1 MIKPTIRRLAVLVAL
16 PATLALI
23 PAATA
28 QAAPRHKPPILVR
41 VAHDAKLGPILVKA
55 NGRTL
60 YHFSRNQNGKIGC
73 TGDCLQ
79 FWFPLLVAKGTK
91 LATVAPGLRTGI
103 GVIKR
108 GAGQMQLTYKH
119 HPLYT
124 FIGDQRA
131 GQATGQGYKDF
142 GGVWMVAT
150 VR

>member
-1 MIKPTIRRLAVLVAL
+1 MIRPTIRRLAVLVAL

-23 PAATA
+23 PATPT
-28 QAAPRHKPPILVR
+28 QAAVRLKPPILVR
-41 VAHDAKLGPILVKA
+41 VAQNAKLGPILVKA

-60 YHFSRNQNGKIGC
+60 YHFSRDHNGKIGC
-73 TGDCLQ
+73 TGACLQ

-91 LATVAPGLRTGI
+91 LTAVAPGIRTGL

-131 GQATGQGYKDF
+131 GQTTGQGYKDF